1 MKLEQLGGLKVR
13 LTGGTDGRG
22 GGDGPVVVL
31 LHGWGA
37 PGDDL
42 VPLGQEIDSP
52 RGTRYVFPEAPLS
65 FQMGFGDPSSTSGP
79 RAESSGSRGW
89 WMLDLE
95 KRQREIAAGR
105 ARDLSREIPKGL
117 AEARAKVIAL
127 LDELERRL
135 GSKLMVLG
143 GFSQGAMLACDVALH
158 TGKPLAGLVLLSG
171 TLLAADEWTPLL
183 PKRKGLRVF
192 QSHGSADPL
201 LPSFMA
207 ESLRDL
213 LIQAGLSV
221 EWVGFR
227 GGHEIPGVVLDKLGG
242 FLRAVLA
249 R

>member
-1 MKLEQLGGLKVR
+1 MKVEQLGGLKVR

-42 VPLGQEIDSP
+42 VPLGPEIDAP
-52 RGTRYVFPEAPLS
+52 RGTRYIFPEAPLS
-65 FQMGFGDPSSTSGP
+65 LQMGFGD
-79 RAESSGSRGW
+79 SRGW
-89 WMLDLE
+89 WMLDIE

-105 ARDLSREIPKGL
+105 ARDLSREVPKGL
-117 AEARAKVIAL
+117 AEARTKVIAL
-127 LDELERRL
+127 LDELERRP
-135 GSKLMVLG
+135 GAKPIVLG
-143 GFSQGAMLACDVALH
+143 GFSQGAMLACDVALN
-158 TGKPLAGLVLLSG
+158 TSKPLAGIVLLSG
-171 TLLAADEWTPLL
+171 TLLAADEWTPLM

-207 ESLRDL
+207 EQLRDL
-213 LIQAGLSV
+213 LKQGGLSV
-221 EWVGFR
+221 DWVGFR
-227 GGHEIPGVVLDKLGG
+227 GGHEIPGTVLDKLGL
-242 FLRAVLA
+242 FLRSVLA

>member
-1 MKLEQLGGLKVR
+1 MKVEQLAGLTVR

-42 VPLGQEIDSP
+42 VPLGHEIDAP
-52 RGTRYVFPEAPLS
+52 RGARYVFPEAPLVL
-65 FQMGFGDPSSTSGP
+65 QTGFGPSSASG
-79 RAESSGSRGW
+79 RGW
-89 WMLDLE
+89 WMLDIE

-105 ARDLSREIPKGL
+105 ARDLSREVPKGL
-117 AEARAKVIAL
+117 AEARVKVIAL
-127 LDELERRL
+127 LDELERRA
-135 GSKLMVLG
+135 GAKQIVLG

-158 TGKPLAGLVLLSG
+158 AGRPLAGLVMLSG
-171 TLLAADEWTPLL
+171 TLLAADEWTPLM

-192 QSHGSADPL
+192 QSHGSMDQL
-201 LPSFMA
+201 LPFFMA

-213 LIQAGLSV
+213 LLQAGLAV

-227 GGHEIPGVVLDKLGG
+227 GGHEIPEMVLNKLGG
-242 FLRAVLA
+242 FLRTVLA

>member
-1 MKLEQLGGLKVR
+1 MKLEQLGGLKAR

-22 GGDGPVVVL
+22 GGNGPVVVL

-42 VPLGQEIDSP
+42 VPLGHEIDAPS
-52 RGTRYVFPEAPLS
+52 GTRFVFPEAPLML
-65 FQMGFGDPSSTSGP
+65 QMGFGD
-79 RAESSGSRGW
+79 SRGW

-95 KRQREIAAGR
+95 QRQREIAAGR
-105 ARDLSREIPKGL
+105 ARDLSRKIPEGL
-117 AEARAKVIAL
+117 AVARAKVIAL

-135 GSKLMVLG
+135 GAKQMVLG

-158 TGKPLAGLVLLSG
+158 TGKPLAGLVMLSG
-171 TLLAADEWTPLL
+171 TLLAADEWTPLM

-213 LIQAGLSV
+213 LNQAGLPV

-227 GGHEIPGVVLDKLGG
+227 GGHEIPGVVLEKLGG
-242 FLRAVLA
+242 FLRSVLS

>member
-1 MKLEQLGGLKVR
+1 MALIERLGGLQVR

-22 GGDGPVVVL
+22 SGDGPVVVL

-42 VPLGQEIDSP
+42 VPLGQEIDAP

-65 FQMGFGDPSSTSGP
+65 LQMGFGDS
-79 RAESSGSRGW
+79 RAW

-105 ARDLSREIPKGL
+105 ARDLSRKVPDGL

-135 GSKLMVLG
+135 GVKQPVLG

-158 TGKPLAGLVLLSG
+158 HSKPLAGLVMLSG
-171 TLLAADEWTPLL
+171 TLLAADEWTPLM
-183 PKRKGLRVF
+183 PKRKGLQVF
-192 QSHGSADPL
+192 QSHGSVDPL

-213 LIQAGLSV
+213 LTQAGLSV

-227 GGHEIPGVVLDKLGG
+227 GGHEIPGVVLDKLGA
-242 FLRAVLA
+242 FLRMVLV